1 MHRHI
6 LLLLLLLATVGLHA
20 QPDLPG
26 FTAADTLRR
35 PCPGDSLQEVLSF
48 VGWEAYQTLN
58 DHWDGPRDTTVCI
71 ELARVATSGWVYPAI
86 AVDQIDAQRPVF
98 LRVLFDEDNVL
109 PLQQDDLYTFSFDPY
124 IPGAWD
130 TGDCPGGPC
139 TGAMAAVRIPDADS
153 MGTDI
158 RWYETGYVQL
168 PSSSFPI
175 NLCVPTEK
183 FDTNDLRE
191 FVVSMKALD
200 PQPGQ
205 EIFFDMP
212 PVIDALVWGSLV
224 RLTDQ
229 TASQYRSGVSNYFF
243 SGWLEEFLV
252 MHADTTYPDGNN
264 VYHLD
269 LGPVPDPGTPTTVNA
284 HLGPYTTFQFQ
295 PFTQLRGALVAGS
308 DSVRHPLTVVNDGG
322 DLCMGW
328 TFVELIWEP
337 GSRYVHRAGH
347 VEFAGR
353 NSCFMFQPG
362 STLEVAPGSSFH
374 YGREGRGMLALIEG
388 SHLRIGQG
396 GELVMHGTLVI
407 KEAPEQQTP
416 LDWHLT
422 LGAGQ
427 RLRFA
432 PGSGIHNAFS
442 IDGRMKLVVT
452 LDGGSID
459 ISGLSPEDREKVV
472 VVELPPEDWSALR
485 ILGNPAGEELLLA
498 FGVREAGT
506 LQLRIVDSMGR
517 LVAER
522 TQAVHAGENRAN
534 LSLARMRHGA
544 YLLEALYNGERRV
557 LRFIKE

>member
-1 MHRHI
+1 MRQP
-6 LLLLLLLATVGLHA
+6 LLLLVLLAAMGLCA
-20 QPDLPG
+20 QPNLPG

-48 VGWEAYQTLN
+48 AGWEAYQTL
-58 DHWDGPRDTTVCI
+58 DDRWDGPRDPAICI
-71 ELARVATSGWVYPAI
+71 ELASVSSSGWVHPAI
-86 AVDQIDAQRPVF
+86 EFDQIDPQRPVF
-98 LRVLFDEDNVL
+98 LRALFDDDQVL
-109 PLQQDDLYTFSFDPY
+109 PLAPDNIYTFSSNAY
-124 IPGAWD
+124 TPGGWD

-139 TGAMAAVRIPDADS
+139 TGAVAAVRIPDAS
-153 MGTDI
+153 GTGTDL
-158 RWYETGYVQL
+158 RWYDATYAPL
-168 PSSSFPI
+168 PFSTYPI
-175 NLCVPTEK
+175 NLCAPTEK
-183 FDTNDLRE
+183 FSNNDLRE
-191 FVVSMKALD
+191 FVLSMKALD
-200 PQPGQ
+200 PQPG
-205 EIFFDMP
+205 EDIRFISIAT
-212 PVIDALVWGSLV
+212 IDAQEWGTLV
-224 RLTDQ
+224 RLRPDNIGQ
-229 TASQYRSGVSNYFF
+229 FRSGVSDYLF
-243 SGWLEEFLV
+243 GWGWGEEFLV
-252 MHADTTYPDGNN
+252 LHADTTYPDGDN

-269 LGPVPDPGTPTTVNA
+269 LRPVPDAGTPTPVTA
-284 HLGPYTTFQFQ
+284 YLGPENTFQFQ

-308 DSVRHPLTVVNDGG
+308 DSLRHPLTVVNDGS

-328 TFVELIWEP
+328 TFVELVWEP

-388 SHLRIGQG
+388 SQLQIGQG

-432 PGSGIHNAFS
+432 PGSRIHNAFS
-442 IDGRMKLVVT
+442 INARMKLVVN

-472 VVELPPEDWSALR
+472 VVELPSEDWSALR
-485 ILGNPAGEELLLA
+485 ILGNPVREELA
-498 FGVREAGT
+498 MTFGVRKAGT
-506 LQLRIVDSMGR
+506 LQLRVLDSMGR

-522 TQAVHAGENRAN
+522 SQAVYPGENRAV
-534 LSLARMRHGA
+534 LSVLRLRQGA
-544 YLLEALYNGERRV
+544 YLLEASYGGERRV
-557 LRFIKE
+557 LRFVKE